1 MGLRFRKSFKIA
13 PGVRLNLNKKSVGV
27 SIGGKGARYSISSS
41 GRRTASV
48 SVPGTGISY
57 SKTKTKKKSAKSTPK
72 KHTAKAVDRHYEETT
87 ATAENNLDE
96 TVKAASPSGN
106 DGKSN
111 WWKWAVAVV
120 AICCLIG
127 ACFGNDQ
134 STTSEETST
143 AIETES
149 ITETPSVIEES
160 SVPAETETATET
172 EIEST
177 AESVSEE
184 EIESEVSESTEPEV
198 ESVSSAAEPAETISS
213 TPSQPEAVE
222 SPAAVPAETQAAV
235 APAASAVPDP
245 VQNETST
252 MVWIPSTGSKSHSI
266 NNCGNMNPE
275 KATQISL
282 DEAISQGIPPCSK
295 CW

>member
-96 TVKAASPSGN
+96 TVKSASPSGN

-134 STTSEETST
+134 STTSEETSA

-160 SVPAETETATET
+160 SVPADTETATET

-184 EIESEVSESTEPEV
+184 EIESEV
-198 ESVSSAAEPAETISS
+198 ESVSSAAEPAETISP

-252 MVWIPSTGSKSHSI
+252 MVWIPSTGSKYHSI